1 MDIRLREIAASS
13 AGTYFLLTDST
24 PVPENF
30 STGKLRLFFINTDK
44 GPVNTVVLFKKGEKT
59 SFQNIFGKRM
69 RKQEK
74 LGNFSI
80 YNVLE
85 GLNTSDVAV
94 MNLRKFETIDTVGV
108 SGISPN
114 MTTPEVKSTEYSN
127 IFNKNGLWTIKTKN
141 IIDNL
146 NDTHYLNFANVGKS
160 NLSYLVV
167 KSKTADTLT
176 AFSKTSLLNAP
187 LEIEEYPALDSDM
200 LLKDTFVDVYIFSNN
215 FENAS
220 LNQFYGQ
227 YFNSG
232 GLVNSEDIDKVALI
246 KESGFVKKITGSLI
260 PNLKNEFS
268 ESISIDT
275 LVNNNYAETGLV
287 CYIND
292 EVLEDETLGG
302 LPILNT
308 NLEGY
313 YQLDGTIGSVGS
325 NLSYRNQPVTPF
337 SVDID
342 NVPVDSIE
350 DLSNELLVTVSG
362 QIHEVLQTGKGKNV
376 YSIFENNIRLGHKLL
391 FTDADTNEIKS
402 VEVIGLEI
410 VESNLPNTSG
420 NKPRLVAST
429 ITGTEV
435 TTSSVQFTIS
445 PVANATEYIVS
456 RRTVDTGLAT
466 DNTFVQISTIS
477 DIETFGTYT
486 DSNLTNNNKY
496 AYLITCK
503 ASGRITSYS
512 DPKEFT
518 VGGNVAGVLN
528 TDIVPATPLDE
539 PISLKTWTKVL
550 LKTNGII
557 NSNSYTRQLNVIDY
571 GKAKVIPT
579 MLSAYIPR
587 QEQFLNGT
595 PSRQNDILD
604 VMLQNGIIKGL
615 KNIDG
620 LRYIVDCFKSFIE
633 PGYKSQFG
641 QLTSDLD
648 KTNKFI
654 RAIVNEPFVED
665 LEKSTNP
672 LFKDY
677 PGGTFDFQQYL
688 ENGGN
693 SSYST
698 VFLTKFVLGG
708 ENCFF
713 YGSESDELNNEFITS
728 GKVSNMFWDKTNAWD
743 IVANTTGYF
752 NSLAGIPFN
761 PDSIERKAM
770 ERFKWNPIIKTNKGF
785 TIYGNMT
792 GQKTPTSLAQIHNSE
807 LLAYIKESLEQMSR
821 DEAFKK
827 GTYNEYLSTEVE
839 YQSFMNELAL
849 VGAIQ
854 PNPIVICSAVN
865 NTDEVQKQKI
875 KLIHVEYGNING
887 IEKVVF
893 DLKLT

>member
-1 MDIRLREIAASS
+1 MDIKLREIAANS

-24 PVPENF
+24 PVPETF

-59 SFQNIFGKRM
+59 SYQNIFGKRM

-74 LGNFSI
+74 LGNYSI

-85 GLNTSDVAV
+85 ALNTSDVAV
-94 MNLRKFETIDTVGV
+94 MNLRKFEAIDRVGV

-114 MTTPEVKSTEYSN
+114 MTTPETNTTEYSN
-127 IFNKNGLWTIKTKN
+127 IFNKNGLWTIKSKN
-141 IIDNL
+141 IVNSLDN
-146 NDTHYLNFANVGKS
+146 THYLNFSNVGKS
-160 NLSYLVV
+160 NLSYFVV
-167 KSKTADTLT
+167 KSKTSDSLT
-176 AFSKTSLLNAP
+176 AHGKLSLINSP

-200 LLKDTFVDVYIFSNN
+200 LLKDTFVDVYIFNN
-215 FENAS
+215 TFANAS
-220 LNQFYGQ
+220 TNKFYGQ

-232 GLVNSEDIDKVALI
+232 GLINFGDVDTLSSVVEA
-246 KESGFVKKITGSLI
+246 GFVKKITGSLL
-260 PNLKNEFS
+260 PNLKNEFD

-292 EVLEDETLGG
+292 EVLEDETLAG

-308 NLEGY
+308 NLESY
-313 YQLDGTIGSVGS
+313 YKLDGSISNVGS
-325 NLSYRNQPVTPF
+325 NLSYRNQPVTPVLVN
-337 SVDID
+337 VDTPTVEQIT
-342 NVPVDSIE
+342 
-350 DLSNELLVTVSG
+350 DLSDNYLVTVSG
-362 QIHEVLQTGKGKNV
+362 EIHPDVEPGNNV
-376 YSIFENNIRLGHKLL
+376 YSIFENNIRLGDKLL
-391 FTDADTNEIKS
+391 FTDTDTLKIKS
-402 VEVIGLEI
+402 VEVTGLEI
-410 VESNLPNTSG
+410 VATGLPNSSG
-420 NKPRLVAST
+420 NKERLTKTV

-435 TTSSVQFTIS
+435 TTSTVKFTIT
-445 PVANATEYIVS
+445 PVSNATEYVIS
-456 RRTVDTGLAT
+456 RRTVDTGLVT
-466 DNTFVQISTIS
+466 DNTFVQISTLT
-477 DIETFGTYT
+477 DIATFGEFT
-486 DSNLTNNNKY
+486 DINLTNGNKY
-496 AYLITCK
+496 AYLVTCK
-503 ASGRITSYS
+503 GSGFITSYS
-512 DPKEFT
+512 TPKEFT
-518 VGGNVAGVLN
+518 VGGASVGSDN
-528 TDIVPATPLDE
+528 TTIQPTTLPDE
-539 PISLKTWTKVL
+539 PKSSVTWSKLL
-550 LKTNGII
+550 LKTNGVV
-557 NSNSYTRQLNVIDY
+557 NAASYTRQLNVIDY
-571 GKAKVIPT
+571 KNAKVLPT
-579 MLSAYIPR
+579 VLTAYVPR

-595 PSRQNDILD
+595 PLRQNEILD
-604 VMLQNGIIKGL
+604 VMLQTGIIKGL

-620 LRYIVDCFKSFIE
+620 LRYIVDCFKSYVE
-633 PGYKSQFG
+633 SGYKYQFG
-641 QLTSDLD
+641 QLTADLD
-648 KTNKFI
+648 KTNKFV
-654 RAIVNEPFVED
+654 RAFINEPFVED

-693 SSYST
+693 PTYST
-698 VFLTKFVLGG
+698 VFLSKFIIGG

-713 YGSESDELNNEFITS
+713 FGSESDELENEYIVS
-728 GKVSNMFWDKTNAWD
+728 GKVSNSFWNKTNPWD

-752 NSLAGIPFN
+752 DSLAGIPFN
-761 PDSIERKAM
+761 PDKDERKSM
-770 ERFKWNPIIKTNKGF
+770 EKFKWNPIIKTNKGF

-792 GQKTPTSLAQIHNSE
+792 GQKTTTSLGQIHNSE

-849 VGAIQ
+849 IGAIQ

-865 NTDEVQKQKI
+865 NTNEVQKQKI

>member
-1 MDIRLREIAASS
+1 MDIRLREIAANS

-24 PVPENF
+24 PVPEVF

-85 GLNTSDVAV
+85 GLNTSDIAV
-94 MNLRKFETIDTVGV
+94 MNLRKFETIDRVGV

-114 MTTPEVKSTEYSN
+114 MTTPEADTTEYSA
-127 IFNKNGLWTIKTKN
+127 IFNRNGLWTIKPKN
-141 IIDNL
+141 IVNSLDNE
-146 NDTHYLNFANVGKS
+146 HYLNFANVGKN
-160 NLSYLVV
+160 NLSYFVV
-167 KSKTADTLT
+167 KSKTYDSLT
-176 AFSKTSLLNAP
+176 AHGKLSLINAP

-200 LLKDTFVDVYIFSNN
+200 LLKDTFVDIYVFDNT

-220 LNQFYGQ
+220 LNKFYGQ
-227 YFNSG
+227 YFNAG
-232 GLVNSEDIDKVALI
+232 GLIEYGNVEALAAI
-246 KESGFVKKITGSLI
+246 KEAGFVKRITGSLV
-260 PNLKNEFS
+260 PNLKNEFG
-268 ESISIDT
+268 ESISIDST
-275 LVNNNYAETGLV
+275 INNNYAETGLV

-292 EVLEDETLGG
+292 DILENETLDG

-313 YQLDGTIGSVGS
+313 YTLDGAIGSVGS
-325 NLSYRNQPVTPF
+325 NLSYRNQPVTPVL
-337 SVDID
+337 VD
-342 NVPVDSIE
+342 VDAPTVEQIT
-350 DLSNELLVTVSG
+350 DLSDKYMVTVSG
-362 QIHEVLQTGKGKNV
+362 AIHPDPLVKGNNV
-376 YSIFENNIRLGHKLL
+376 YSIFENNIRLGDKLS
-391 FTDADTNEIKS
+391 FKDEVTNKIES

-410 VESNLPNTSG
+410 VEQNLPNSSG
-420 NKPRLVAST
+420 NKTRLAKAL
-429 ITGTEV
+429 ITGTEL
-435 TTSSVQFTIS
+435 TTSSVKFTIT
-445 PVANATEYIVS
+445 PVPNATEYVIS
-456 RRTVDTGLAT
+456 RRTDGTGLAT
-466 DNTFVQISTIS
+466 DNTFVQISTINDISTYGEFS
-477 DIETFGTYT
+477 DL
-486 DSNLTNNNKY
+486 NLTNGNKY
-496 AYLITCK
+496 VYLVTCK
-503 ASGRITSYS
+503 APRFTVSYS
-512 DPKEFT
+512 VPKEFT
-518 VGGNVAGVLN
+518 VGGSVVGSDNN
-528 TDIVPATPLDE
+528 TIVPQEAADE
-539 PISLKTWTKVL
+539 PKSLLTWSKLL
-550 LKTNGII
+550 LKTTGKI
-557 NSNSYTRQLNVIDY
+557 NAATYTRQLNVTDY
-571 GKAKVIPT
+571 KAAKVMPT

-595 PSRQNDILD
+595 PSRQNQVLD
-604 VMLQNGIIKGL
+604 VMLETGIIKGL
-615 KNIDG
+615 KNVDG
-620 LRYIVDCFKSFIE
+620 LRYLVDCFKSYIE
-633 PGYKSQFG
+633 PGYKYQFG
-641 QLTSDLD
+641 QITSDLD
-648 KTNKFI
+648 KTNKFV

-693 SSYST
+693 VNYST
-698 VFLTKFVLGG
+698 VFLSKFTLGG
-708 ENCFF
+708 ENCFYF
-713 YGSESDELNNEFITS
+713 GSESDALNTEYITS
-728 GKVSNMFWDKTNAWD
+728 GKVSNMFWDKGNAWD

-761 PDSIERKAM
+761 PDKDERKAM
-770 ERFKWNPIIKTNKGF
+770 EKFKWNPIIKTNKGF

-792 GQKTPTSLAQIHNSE
+792 GQKTTTSLGQIHNSE

-849 VGAIQ
+849 VGAIK

-865 NTDEVQKQKI
+865 NTNEVQKQKI
-875 KLIHVEYGNING
+875 KLIHVEYSNIDG